1 MNVSCFYGTRKAT
14 KVTTI
19 AEVQDAIENNRD
31 VRNIVVLQPNAGDS
45 ESQTSDCEEITND
58 PEEIFE
64 PAGEME
70 VEEEIYSDWC
80 DDEPEVTL
88 PPRTKRSRQGLPK
101 WKKNDTLDRDFS
113 PSEIN

>member
-19 AEVQDAIENNRD
+19 AEVQDAIENNRG
-31 VRNIVVLQPNAGDS
+31 VRNIVVLPPNAGDS
-45 ESQTSDCEEITND
+45 GSQTSDCEEITND

-64 PAGEME
+64 PAEEME

-88 PPRTKRSRQGLPK
+88 PSRTKRSPQDLPK
-101 WKKNDTLDRDFS
+101 WKKNDTLDRDFF
-113 PSEIN
+113 PF

>member
-1 MNVSCFYGTRKAT
+1 M
-14 KVTTI
+14 
-19 AEVQDAIENNRD
+19 
-31 VRNIVVLQPNAGDS
+31 VLLPNASDS
-45 ESQTSDCEEITND
+45 GSQESDCEEITND

-88 PPRTKRSRQGLPK
+88 PP
-101 WKKNDTLDRDFS
+101 
-113 PSEIN
+113 